1 MTARILLTLYL
12 STTGGAQDRVPGD
25 SYEWPGDCPAAC
37 CGYSIEWT
45 AAADVP
51 AWSDPLPPDVPAHE
65 SPPAFVVR
73 AGETVRAV
81 TGTLQ
86 VRRRGR
92 AVMRE
97 DFSTDASYP
106 SLSARHRQTITLLA
120 GEDVHLLA
128 PRGDETWRIWHRG
141 RVLDAHLYRVGR
153 EEACRAQGA
162 ACAGVILREPLT
174 RWWVMVINRQQQVG
188 WVDGSAAFERAAACR

>member
-1 MTARILLTLYL
+1 MTGTILLTLFL
-12 STTGGAQDRVPGD
+12 STTGGAQEPVPGD
-25 SYEWPGDCPAAC
+25 TYEWLGDCPAAC
-37 CGYSIEWT
+37 CGYSVEWT
-45 AAADVP
+45 AAADVE
-51 AWSDPLPPDVPAHE
+51 AWSDPLPPDVPSRE
-65 SPPAFVVR
+65 DEPAFVIR

-86 VRRRGR
+86 VRQRGR

-128 PRGDETWRIWHRG
+128 RRGAETWRIWHRG
-141 RVLDAHLYRVGR
+141 RVLDAHLYRVGP
-153 EEACRAQGA
+153 EEACRAGHA
-162 ACAGVILREPLT
+162 ACAGVILLEPLT
-174 RWWVMVINRQQQVG
+174 RWWVMVIDRQQKVG
-188 WVDGSAAFERAAACR
+188 WVDGAAGFDRPVPCR